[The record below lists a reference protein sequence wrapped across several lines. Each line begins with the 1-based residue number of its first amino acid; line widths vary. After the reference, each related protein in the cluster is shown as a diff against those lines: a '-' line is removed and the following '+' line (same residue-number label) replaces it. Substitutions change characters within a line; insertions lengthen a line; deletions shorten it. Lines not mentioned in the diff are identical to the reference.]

1 MTPPGC
7 PVCQCHM
14 DAVCDSPFRPLHW
27 CRQCG
32 TVAGATPTGKAMV
45 PELAREVQGFLPLVI
60 DGLAVAGG

>member
-1 MTPPGC
+1 
-7 PVCQCHM
+7 M